1 MPLMARAARL
11 ESEGHT
17 IFQLGQA
24 QVDYEPPSNFIQ
36 ALVEACQS
44 REHYYHGYA
53 PDAGTAELRAA
64 LSRYLALSF
73 GFEAD
78 PENEILVTPGA
89 NHAAYT
95 ALTVLLAP
103 GDEAILISPYYFNH
117 LMTVTLLGAQP
128 HVVETPSKGGFIPR
142 IEDIVDAWSPR
153 TRVLILVNPSNPTGA
168 RYPDD
173 WIREL
178 AAALAR
184 DPRWEDVWILS
195 DQTYQEIYFSGD
207 HPVSPASILR
217 IRERSITVSSFSKS
231 FALAGWRLGFLTA
244 PEPFVDQCL
253 KIQDSSVIC
262 ATYAAQHALARTLQ
276 QEKDTSNYLAEKRA
290 LLARRR
296 DSLLRPLREDGEIE
310 VQTPAG
316 ACFAFLALPDG
327 TDAETFAWEL
337 LSAQRVVTVPG
348 DHFGRGWNSHLRLSF
363 GRGTEVELE
372 EAGRR
377 IVSYR
382 KTL

>member
-24 QVDYEPPSNFIQ
+24 MVDYEPPESFIH
-36 ALVEACQS
+36 ALVNACQS
-44 REHYYHGYA
+44 RESYFHGYA
-53 PDAGTAELRAA
+53 PDAGTPDLRDA

-73 GFEAD
+73 CIEAD
-78 PENEILVTPGA
+78 PNKEILVTPGA

-95 ALTVLLAP
+95 ALAVLLAP

-128 HVVETPSKGGFIPR
+128 CVVETSAERSFLPR
-142 IEDIVDAWSPR
+142 IEDIVDAWNPK
-153 TRVLILVNPSNPTGA
+153 TRVLVLVNPSNPTGA

-178 AAALAR
+178 AATLAG
-184 DPRWEDVWILS
+184 DPRWEGVWILS
-195 DQTYQEIYFSGD
+195 DQTYQEIYFTGD
-207 HPVSPASILR
+207 HPVSPASTPKLR
-217 IRERSITVSSFSKS
+217 DRSITVGSFSKS

-244 PEPFVDQCL
+244 PESFVDQAL

-262 ATYAAQHALARTLQ
+262 ATYAAQHALAQTLQ
-276 QEKDTSNYLAEKRA
+276 QEKDYTTYLADKRS

-296 DSLLRPLREDGEIE
+296 DSLLRPIREDGEYE
-310 VQTPAG
+310 VHTPAG

-327 TDAETFAWEL
+327 TDAETFAWNL

-348 DHFGRGWNSHLRLSF
+348 IHFGRNWNGYLRLSF
-363 GRGTEVELE
+363 GRGTEAELE